1 MWCMWCR
8 YLRQHASAA
17 HQVADG
23 TSELLHERKAS
34 AKLPR
39 PGKLQVVMP
48 KPGSHSSGDDT
59 VTLGLSQL
67 RELACAA
74 RASAEAWG
82 IIGAQLLSRLPKPYS
97 EVTCRRHGPK
107 GKRNKF
113 KVALV
118 HKLPELLGHG
128 SWKPSRERN
137 ESYGLSISSNELL
150 VDAKTSWALANA
162 IATLYQL
169 LEVRTLSGQ
178 DTIITV
184 PGCPHEIIDFPAFPH
199 RGLLLDTS
207 RTYYPVPWIKTLIAS
222 LAEFKINILH
232 LHVTDT
238 TSWPLEVEE
247 FPELT
252 ERLSYRD
259 NIGEKQIFSRAD
271 IRELVE
277 YARLRGMSLLPEV
290 DGPAHAP
297 ALATGKPLW
306 LTAGGT
312 SNYSTQSFGV
322 EPPPG
327 VWNLS
332 NDSALQVV
340 KSVLTQLQE
349 DFSTSP
355 FLHLGGDEPVA
366 GAVCDTLAD
375 ETQKELCLTQCT
387 TLNGR
392 TGSPWRGGCAV
403 VPLRPADSCANVT
416 WWFPEVLN
424 ALVQKWTSPQWHQLQ
439 QPCRQQHGQASG

>member
-1 MWCMWCR
+1 M
-8 YLRQHASAA
+8 
-17 HQVADG
+17 
-23 TSELLHERKAS
+23 
-34 AKLPR
+34 
-39 PGKLQVVMP
+39 
-48 KPGSHSSGDDT
+48 
-59 VTLGLSQL
+59 
-67 RELACAA
+67 
-74 RASAEAWG
+74 
-82 IIGAQLLSRLPKPYS
+82 
-97 EVTCRRHGPK
+97 
-107 GKRNKF
+107 
-113 KVALV
+113 
-118 HKLPELLGHG
+118 
-128 SWKPSRERN
+128 
-137 ESYGLSISSNELL
+137 
-150 VDAKTSWALANA
+150 
-162 IATLYQL
+162 ATLYQL
-169 LEVRTLSGQ
+169 VEVRAPSGQ
-178 DTIITV
+178 DTRITV
-184 PGCPHEIIDFPAFPH
+184 PGCPHEITDSPAFPH

-232 LHVTDT
+232 LHLTDT

-259 NIGEKQIFSRAD
+259 NNGEKQIYSRAD

-277 YARLRGMSLLPEV
+277 YARLRGMSLLPDV
-290 DGPAHAP
+290 DGPAHDP

-312 SNYSTQSFGV
+312 ANYSTQSFGV

-366 GAVCDTLAD
+366 GAVCDTPAD
-375 ETQKELCLTQCT
+375 ETQKELCLRQCT

-392 TGSPWRGGCAV
+392 TGSPWREGCAV
-403 VPLRPADSCANVT
+403 VPLRPADSSANVT

-424 ALVQKWTSPQWHQLQ
+424 ALVQKYFSTVAPTPATMPTAAWSGIRTDMGVSLPPTSLASKSVLQLWEFAGPGSKRPTLTEADCKTCDLIQSSATRPHLIPDGTEDVGWLYLECGESNNWISMSKLLVFLRVLGFHLCPQCHGASWTRHQD
-439 QPCRQQHGQASG
+439 